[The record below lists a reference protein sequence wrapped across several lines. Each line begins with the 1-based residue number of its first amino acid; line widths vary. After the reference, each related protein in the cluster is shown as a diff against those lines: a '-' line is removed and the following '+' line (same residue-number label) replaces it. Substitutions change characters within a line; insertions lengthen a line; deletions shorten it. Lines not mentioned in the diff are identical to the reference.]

1 MSSLPANTE
10 VDGRVLSLASCLY
23 IEKEQTP
30 LECLFTSL
38 VHSLNFVKF
47 KTEGGHKPATGRLG
61 PGLQTRCVGFHRI
74 PTFNLNELLAL

>member
-1 MSSLPANTE
+1 MSSLPANSE
-10 VDGRVLSLASCLY
+10 VGGRVLSLASCLY
-23 IEKEQTP
+23 IEKEQTL

-38 VHSLNFVKF
+38 VYYLNFVKF

-61 PGLQTRCVGFHRI
+61 PGLQTRCVDSHRI